1 VTRPPGGDDLHLELT
16 DDARLAEE
24 IATRTERRSRTE
36 RAAELATWAGTL
48 HDLAER
54 EVAAVIR
61 LDGGRSYRGT
71 IAAVGVDHV
80 AIRTVGGTLALLL
93 RAAIRAVRPEP
104 GLRAPVATGDR
115 ERSVGRALEEILLR
129 LSEDGTR
136 VALGLQ
142 GLDEPLS
149 GHVLG
154 LGEDVITLG
163 VDAGEQGIVYL
174 PAAAL
179 RAVIVEGW

>member
-1 VTRPPGGDDLHLELT
+1 MTRPVAEADPHLAFT
-16 DDARLAEE
+16 DEARLAEE
-24 IATRTERRSRTE
+24 IATRAERRSRTE
-36 RAAELATWAGTL
+36 RAAEVATWAGTL

-54 EVAAVIR
+54 ELAAVIR
-61 LDGGRSYRGT
+61 LDGGRSYRGR
-71 IAAVGVDHV
+71 IAAVGVDHI
-80 AIRTVGGTLALLL
+80 AIRTSGGTLALVL
-93 RAAIRAVRPEP
+93 REAIRAVRPEP

-115 ERSVGRALEEILLR
+115 ERSVGRNLEEILLR
-129 LSEDGTR
+129 LSEDGIR
-136 VALGLQ
+136 VSLVLQ

-154 LGEDVITLG
+154 LGEDVITLR
-163 VDAGEQGIVYL
+163 VEAGDQGIVYL

>member
-1 VTRPPGGDDLHLELT
+1 VTLSFGEDDPHLGFA

-24 IATRTERRSRTE
+24 IATRAERRSRTE
-36 RAAELATWAGTL
+36 RAADIATWAGTL

-61 LDGGRSYRGT
+61 VDGGRSYRGR

-80 AIRTVGGTLALLL
+80 AIRTIGGTLALLL
-93 RAAIRAVRPEP
+93 REAIRAVRPEP

-115 ERSVGRALEEILLR
+115 ERSVGQSLEEILLR

-154 LGEDVITLG
+154 FGEDVVTLR
-163 VDAGEQGIVYL
+163 VDAGDQGIVYL
-174 PAAAL
+174 PVAAL
-179 RAVIVEGW
+179 RAVIVER